1 VAVEMRGCFR
11 RASETVILETPRRVA
26 ISVKLTRFFI
36 NEVLLGRGILE
47 SSIIIRQVKR
57 RLGFT

>member
-1 VAVEMRGCFR
+1 
-11 RASETVILETPRRVA
+11 
-26 ISVKLTRFFI
+26 
-36 NEVLLGRGILE
+36 VLLGRGILE